1 MSTQP
6 TPENYNPDTLE
17 AVEQQQV
24 NLKLELERV
33 HKDVSRLRGWI
44 QLLVSGLVLATLIS
58 IIISSWLTYRLLVQ
72 QEIARLEAAEAATTQ
87 EEMLKRVEQLEQQL
101 QSFTGQFPGQLADL
115 TDKNRVTQQ
124 ELQRLRERLNQLEA
138 QQRDTQPSASSSEP
152 AVEKPI
158 QPNSNLQGG
167 NGEQ

>member
-6 TPENYNPDTLE
+6 TPEYNPNPDTLD

-44 QLLVSGLVLATLIS
+44 QLLVSGLVLATLMS

-72 QEIARLEAAEAATTQ
+72 QEIARREATQAATTQ
-87 EEMLKRVEQLEQQL
+87 EEMLKRVEQLEAQL
-101 QSFTGQFPGQLADL
+101 QGFTGQFPGQLADL
-115 TDKNRVTQQ
+115 TDENLVTQQ

-138 QQRDTQPSASSSEP
+138 LQRDTQPSTSNRETS
-152 AVEKPI
+152 VEKPTK
-158 QPNSNLQGG
+158 PSSNLLE
-167 NGEQ
+167 N

>member
-6 TPENYNPDTLE
+6 TPEYNPNSDTLE
-17 AVEQQQV
+17 AVSQQQV

-72 QEIARLEAAEAATTQ
+72 QEIARREATKAATT
-87 EEMLKRVEQLEQQL
+87 EEELLKRVEQLEQQL
-101 QSFTGQFPGQLADL
+101 QSLAGQFPGQLADL
-115 TDKNRVTQQ
+115 TDENLVTQQ
-124 ELQRLRERLNQLEA
+124 ELQRLRDRINQLEVL
-138 QQRDTQPSASSSEP
+138 QRDSQTSSANPESTID
-152 AVEKPI
+152 KPTK
-158 QPNSNLQGG
+158 PTSNLLQ
-167 NGEQ
+167 N

>member
-72 QEIARLEAAEAATTQ
+72 QEIARREAAKAATTQ

-101 QSFTGQFPGQLADL
+101 QSFTGEFPGQLADL
-115 TDKNRVTQQ
+115 TDQNLVTQQ

-138 QQRDTQPSASSSEP
+138 LQRDAATSTLNREP
-152 AVEKPI
+152 AVEKPTK
-158 QPNSNLQGG
+158 PNSNLLENQS
-167 NGEQ
+167 N